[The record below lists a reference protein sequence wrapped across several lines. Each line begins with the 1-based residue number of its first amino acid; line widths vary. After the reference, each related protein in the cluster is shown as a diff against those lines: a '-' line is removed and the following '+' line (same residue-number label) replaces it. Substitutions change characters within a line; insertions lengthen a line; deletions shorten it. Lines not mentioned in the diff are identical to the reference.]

1 MSLLRQAAQAPCL
14 PAMDAARQATSRPE
28 SGDYSSYW
36 FGPALAAAV
45 AAGAFGDSPDSHAS
59 AVIHC
64 MNVNGVSAGLVS
76 ARELPDI
83 RGQQPDRLPPGEVGG
98 PQVQV
103 EDVGAIR
110 HRHRRGSGPPPADH
124 QPAATNPDEPGGFT
138 WPHKDKTESRVIR
151 DIYDLV
157 GYPQNYFES
166 PETGYAYVRW
176 VRAVAYMLHVY
187 QLPGL
192 PGAVDGAAL
201 TTNEGYLPA
210 NDSLGHAFI

>member
-1 MSLLRQAAQAPCL
+1 MAVTTMLSRIWRLGLPRGSCAASAWQQKRVMSLLRQAAHQAPCL

-124 QPAATNPDEPGGFT
+124 QPAATNPDEPMAGSHGRT
-138 WPHKDKTESRVIR
+138 RIRPRVGSSETYTTLSAPLVCRGPQKGMPIR
-151 DIYDLV
+151 TA
-157 GYPQNYFES
+157 
-166 PETGYAYVRW
+166 PEKNFS
-176 VRAVAYMLHVY
+176 
-187 QLPGL
+187 QQ
-192 PGAVDGAAL
+192 
-201 TTNEGYLPA
+201 
-210 NDSLGHAFI
+210 